1 MDSQASGACIQ
12 IAPEQFYGTISLL
25 FFSLSYLIQYPHE
38 LPITLFQMIFVSTVL
53 LVRDRCIILI
63 IFVII
68 PHSRYQISCSHPQSD
83 FTFQARPC
91 ARAPSTRAL
100 HGLSTGEISPQC
112 SLFPAP
118 SLADTLLTPPFSNP
132 QHHLC
137 VAVIPTV
144 PPTKPRC
151 LHPYHTHPT
160 LPLPP
165 CQPRAKRLR
174 PVSVFRAF
182 LHSATLV
189 VYHLPPLTRQFK
201 MIVLICFEPC
211 THCCLLASSTLP
223 CPTLPY
229 LN

>member
-1 MDSQASGACIQ
+1 M
-12 IAPEQFYGTISLL
+12 YN
-25 FFSLSYLIQYPHE
+25 
-38 LPITLFQMIFVSTVL
+38 PIPVCHLTLFKYSLISGSGHSSQSSDPDPGDATLPVYRVTGVSEE
-53 LVRDRCIILI
+53 
-63 IFVII
+63 
-68 PHSRYQISCSHPQSD
+68 QG
-83 FTFQARPC
+83 AR
-91 ARAPSTRAL
+91 
-100 HGLSTGEISPQC
+100 
-112 SLFPAP
+112 LFPAP